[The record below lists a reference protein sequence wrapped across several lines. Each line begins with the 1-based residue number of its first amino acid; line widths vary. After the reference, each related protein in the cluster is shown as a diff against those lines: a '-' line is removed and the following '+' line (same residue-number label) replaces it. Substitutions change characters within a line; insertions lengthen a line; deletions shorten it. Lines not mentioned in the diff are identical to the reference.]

1 MNKIWSP
8 DTLAAPAANYH
19 QCALIPGP
27 SRWLNIAGQ
36 LGIDRQGMLA
46 PDTEGQIVQA
56 WENLS
61 AVLRAN
67 EMDLKDLVSVRIYLV
82 DRGDL
87 PAYQAAK
94 ARLGFDVGGL
104 PTTLLFVQGLFDPH
118 WRVEIEAQA
127 AKAFEGD

>member
-8 DTLAAPAANYH
+8 DTLAAPVANYH
-19 QCALIPGP
+19 QCALVSQP

-36 LGIDRQGMLA
+36 LGIDPQGRLA
-46 PDTEGQIVQA
+46 PDAEGQIVQA
-56 WENLS
+56 WENLR
-61 AVLRAN
+61 AVLQAN
-67 EMDLKDLVSVRIYLV
+67 DMDLQDLVSVRLYLV

-104 PTTLLFVQGLFDPH
+104 PTTLLFVQGLFDPL

-127 AKAFEGD
+127 AKVFEGD